1 MAPNEP
7 RTIAGGKVMS
17 DREAYEYLTSDQAL
31 ATCEDEG
38 LLVKFVVV
46 PTIILPRP
54 AQGRG

>member
-1 MAPNEP
+1 MAPTDP
-7 RTIAGGKVMS
+7 RIIANGKVMT
-17 DREAYEYLTSDQAL
+17 DREAYEYLSSDAAL

>member
-1 MAPNEP
+1 MAPTDP
-7 RTIAGGKVMS
+7 RIIANGKVMT
-17 DREAYEYLTSDQAL
+17 DREAYEYLSSDAAL

-54 AQGRG
+54 AQG